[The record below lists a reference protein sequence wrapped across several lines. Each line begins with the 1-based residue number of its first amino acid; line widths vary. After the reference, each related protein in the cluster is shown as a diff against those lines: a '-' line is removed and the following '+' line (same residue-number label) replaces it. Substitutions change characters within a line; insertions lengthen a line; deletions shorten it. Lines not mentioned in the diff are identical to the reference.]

1 MISMACSQTRIFRIF
16 SIIRGSTDC
25 EISPETC
32 CHVSGCQ
39 VRQDGDQQPGAGLT
53 LSGSLCTFSMYDRKV
68 LKGWR
73 LLSLW
78 FWILLNELN
87 KLLPKSYALSN
98 TSSESKAGKKCT
110 TSAVSA
116 VIAAERRVMVTFWW
130 WLDDTMTIIAAA
142 LQQHCMTAC
151 SSFMFTQQPLQIPAT
166 TKHWVVS
173 WILSVLNL

>member
-1 MISMACSQTRIFRIF
+1 MKFPPRPAV
-16 SIIRGSTDC
+16 
-25 EISPETC
+25 TC
-32 CHVSGCQ
+32 Q
-39 VRQDGDQQPGAGLT
+39 DVRCAKMGTNKPGAGLT
-53 LSGSLCTFSMYDRKV
+53 LSGSLCTFSMYDSKV
-68 LKGWR
+68 LQGWR
-73 LLSLW
+73 LLSVW

-98 TSSESKAGKKCT
+98 TSSGSKAGKKCT

-151 SSFMFTQQPLQIPAT
+151 SSFMFTQQQTTTCRYLQHPT
-166 TKHWVVS
+166 
-173 WILSVLNL
+173 LSCLFGSCHY